1 MASIA
6 ANLVGQGKKV
16 IGIGR
21 NYLDHV
27 KELKNQVPSK
37 PFFFFKNRQQVI
49 SLEAKRLRSRMG
61 LIVIMKVSSNP
72 NHKKI

>member
-61 LIVIMKVSSNP
+61 LIVIMKLNEE
-72 NHKKI
+72 

>member
-37 PFFFFKNRQQVI
+37 PFFFFENRQQVI

-61 LIVIMKVSSNP
+61 LIVIMKLNEE
-72 NHKKI
+72 

>member
-27 KELKNQVPSK
+27 KELKNQY
-37 PFFFFKNRQQVI
+37 
-49 SLEAKRLRSRMG
+49 
-61 LIVIMKVSSNP
+61 
-72 NHKKI
+72 